1 MTIDEWERIKNS
13 HSSAIIAPAGH
24 GKTEMITEIVEKTS
38 GKSLL
43 LTHTNAGVDAINK
56 RMAKKGISNEKYK
69 VETIASFCIRWCSA
83 YFNSSDI
90 NLNLSPYSQ
99 DKNEVKQYYDQYY
112 TGAKQL
118 FQNAW
123 AGNILKITYSR
134 IVVDEYQDC
143 TIKHHEI
150 FKMLENYL
158 PLTVLGD
165 PMQGIF
171 GFADSL
177 VDWNNLG
184 FPIIDIQT
192 YPWRWKKTN
201 PDLGRYLT
209 TVRNQLLPNLSGRK
223 CTIDLS
229 YNPNVCV
236 ISPKSFNMYLLLD
249 ELKVFNSVIYVT
261 KWENQ
266 QIDMCTRLGG
276 LFQNDEK
283 QECPELFKFA
293 QKFDQYQECKL
304 AISALL
310 FIKECAT
317 NVTTDLKSYFERL
330 KNNSSDFSRITKH
343 QDIGQLIKK
352 VCLSSSLTDVYNLI
366 YSFKDN
372 TSFKIY
378 RKELYHEMLRSIRYA
393 QEHDDTVFDSAYHV
407 RKDVHLQRRYTQFK
421 YLSSRTLLSKGLEF
435 DCVIIDMKDK
445 LSAKDFYVAMTRAMK
460 KIYVIS
466 SSDKICFNK

>member
-1 MTIDEWERIKNS
+1 MTIEEWKKINNS

-24 GKTEMITEIVEKTS
+24 GKTEMITEIVEKTI

-56 RMAKKGISNEKYK
+56 RMAKKGISIDKYK
-69 VETIASFCIRWCSA
+69 VETIASFCIRWCCAYYNSA
-83 YFNSSDI
+83 NI
-90 NLNLSPYSQ
+90 NLALSPYSQ

-112 TGAKQL
+112 IGTKHL

-123 AGNILKITYSR
+123 AGNIIKVTYSR

-150 FKMLENYL
+150 FKEMEKYL

-171 GFADSL
+171 GFADPL
-177 VDWNNLG
+177 VDWNNLE
-184 FPIIDIQT
+184 FPIIDIKT
-192 YPWRWKKTN
+192 YPWRWKESN
-201 PDLGRYLT
+201 PELGRYLSII
-209 TVRNQLLPNLSGRK
+209 REQLLPVLSGRK
-223 CTIDLS
+223 CTVDLS
-229 YNPNVCV
+229 NNLNVSV
-236 ISPKSFNMYLLLD
+236 ISPNSFNMYSLLD
-249 ELKVFNSVIYVT
+249 ELQAFNSVIYVT
-261 KWENQ
+261 KWEKQ

-293 QKFDQYQECKL
+293 QKFDQYQECEL
-304 AISALL
+304 AKSALL
-310 FIKECAT
+310 FVKECAT
-317 NVTTDLKSYFERL
+317 NVTTDLKSYYERL

-343 QDIGQLIKK
+343 KDIGQLIEK

-366 YSFKDN
+366 NYFKDN
-372 TSFKIY
+372 SSFKIY

-393 QEHDDTVFDSAYHV
+393 QEHNDTVFNSANHV
-407 RKDVHLQRRYTQFK
+407 RKDIHLQRRYTQFK

-445 LSAKDFYVAMTRAMK
+445 LSAKEFYVAMTRAMK

-466 SSDKICFNK
+466 SSSKITFDP

>member
-1 MTIDEWERIKNS
+1 MTIEEWNKIIDN

-24 GKTEMITEIVEKTS
+24 GKTEMITEIVERTS

-56 RMAKKGISNEKYK
+56 RMAKKGVSSEKYK
-69 VETIASFCIRWCSA
+69 VETIASFCIRWCCA
-83 YFNSSDI
+83 YYNTAEI
-90 NLNLSPYSQ
+90 NRDLSPYNK
-99 DKNEVKQYYDQYY
+99 DEVKQYYDQYY
-112 TGAKQL
+112 MGARQL

-123 AGNILKITYSR
+123 AGNIIKNTYSR

-143 TIKHHEI
+143 TVKHHDV
-150 FKMLENYL
+150 FKELEKFL

-171 GFADSL
+171 GFADPL
-177 VDWNNLG
+177 VDWNNLE

-192 YPWRWKKTN
+192 YPWRWKNTN
-201 PDLGRYLT
+201 PTLGVYLSA
-209 TVRNQLLPNLSGRK
+209 VREQLLPTLTGMK

-229 YNPNVCV
+229 NNPNVSV
-236 ISPKSFNMYLLLD
+236 ISPSTFNIYVLLTD
-249 ELKVFNSVIYVT
+249 IQQYNSVIYIT
-261 KWENQ
+261 KWERQ
-266 QIDMCTRLGG
+266 QIDLCTRLGG

-283 QECPELFKFA
+283 QECPELFKYA
-293 QKFDQYQECKL
+293 DRFDQSKEYEL
-304 AISALL
+304 AENVLL

-317 NVTTDLKSYFERL
+317 NVKTELDSYFNRL
-330 KNNSSDFSRITKH
+330 KKNSIDFSRISKH
-343 QDIGQLIKK
+343 KEIGSLIEKLCK
-352 VCLSSSLTDVYNLI
+352 SSSMADVYSLI
-366 YSFKDN
+366 NAFKDN
-372 TSFKIY
+372 TCFKIY

-393 QEHDDTVFDSAYHV
+393 IEHDDTVFNSANHI

-435 DCVIIDMKDK
+435 DCVIIDMQDK
-445 LSAKDFYVAMTRAMK
+445 LSAKEFYVAMTRAMK

-466 SSDKICFNK
+466 SSPQITLES